1 MVYGYV
7 GSVYRLYNGLK
18 MKNRVEEFVKGKAHE
33 SWHTILVEALLKL
46 DSNYLEYI
54 LSEEY
59 IPSNGRLFSAFKTL
73 PKKKVKY
80 ILFGQDPYPR
90 KESATGYA
98 FIDGA
103 VESIFSE
110 NGLSKAV
117 NRATS
122 LRNFTKMAL
131 VAKGLLDRDNTSK
144 EAIAKI
150 DKNALIESIYELKDN
165 FEKNGVLLLNTAL
178 IFESKE
184 QSNYHIKMWKP
195 FIKHLLENIDTQTT
209 LILFGNPAKKIKK
222 DFMPKQRCIE
232 LEHPYNVS
240 FITSGVALE
249 LFGGMKLYDK
259 V

>member
-1 MVYGYV
+1 
-7 GSVYRLYNGLK
+7 
-18 MKNRVEEFVKGKAHE
+18 MKQRVKEFIAPKTDS
-33 SWHTILVEALLKL
+33 SWHTILEEGLLKL

-54 LSEEY
+54 LSEKDY
-59 IPSNGRLFSAFKTL
+59 IPSNGRLFNAFKTL
-73 PKKKVKY
+73 PKEDAKY

-90 KESATGYA
+90 EASAIGYA

-103 VESIFSE
+103 VESIFCE

-122 LRNFTKMAL
+122 LRNFSKMAL
-131 VAKGLLDRDNTSK
+131 VANGCLDKENTSK

-150 DKNALIESIYELKDN
+150 DKSGLINSIYELKDN

-184 QSNYHIKMWKP
+184 RSNWHIKMWKP
-195 FIKHLLENIDTQTT
+195 FIKYLLENIDEQVI

-222 DFMPKQRCIE
+222 DFSPKQNCIE

-240 FITSGVALE
+240 FITSKVALK
-249 LFGGMKLYDK
+249 LFGDMKLYDK
-259 V
+259 T

>member
-1 MVYGYV
+1 MQ
-7 GSVYRLYNGLK
+7 K
-18 MKNRVEEFVKGKAHE
+18 RVKEFISQKAHE
-33 SWHTILVEALLKL
+33 SWHKILTEGLLKL

-59 IPSNGRLFSAFKTL
+59 LPSNGRLFNAFKTL
-73 PKKKVKY
+73 PKTKVKY

-90 KESATGYA
+90 EVSAIGYA

-110 NGLSKAV
+110 NGFSKAV

-122 LRNFTKMAL
+122 LRNFSKMAL
-131 VAKGLLDRDNTSK
+131 VAKGLLNTSNTGK

-150 DKNALIESIYELKDN
+150 DKSNLIDSIYELKDN

-184 QSNYHIKMWKP
+184 RSNYHVKMWKP
-195 FIKHLLENIDTQTT
+195 FIKHFIENIDSSIT

-222 DFMPKQRCIE
+222 DFNPLQKTIE

-240 FITSGVALE
+240 FIHSKEALA
-249 LFGGMKLYDK
+249 LFGKMDLFAKPSP
-259 V
+259 

>member
-1 MVYGYV
+1 MQK
-7 GSVYRLYNGLK
+7 SV
-18 MKNRVEEFVKGKAHE
+18 EAFISQKAHK
-33 SWHTILVEALLKL
+33 SWHNILTESLLKL

-59 IPSNGRLFSAFKTL
+59 LPSDGRLLNAFKTL
-73 PKKKVKY
+73 PKRKVKY

-90 KESATGYA
+90 EASAIGYA

-110 NGLSKAV
+110 NGFSKAV

-122 LRNFTKMAL
+122 LRNFSKMAL
-131 VAKGLLDRDNTSK
+131 VAKGLLDRNDTSK

-150 DKNALIESIYELKDN
+150 DKSSLIDSIYELKEN

-184 QSNYHIKMWKP
+184 KSNYHIKMWKP
-195 FIKHLLENIDTQTT
+195 FMKHFIESIDSSIT

-222 DFMPKQRCIE
+222 DFNPLQKSIE
-232 LEHPYNVS
+232 IEHPYNLS
-240 FITSGVALE
+240 FIHSKEALE
-249 LFGGMKLYDK
+249 LFGKMDLFAKPSNPI